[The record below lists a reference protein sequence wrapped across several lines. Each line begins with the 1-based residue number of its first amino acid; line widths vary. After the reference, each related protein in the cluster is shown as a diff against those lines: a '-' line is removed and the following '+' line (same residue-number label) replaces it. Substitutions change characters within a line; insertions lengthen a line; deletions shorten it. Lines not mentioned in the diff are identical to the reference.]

1 MARGSGGTGKSTVV
15 VLDNGAG
22 FCKAGIGG
30 EADPSLV
37 MPNCMARPRSAKKW
51 VVGDQISEV
60 QDIQGIAIR
69 RAMDRGYL
77 INPDTEK
84 EIWDRIFKTHLKIR
98 PSECSLLLVEPLFN
112 LPAIQKSTDEII
124 FEEFGFQSL
133 YVGNAPALTHIY
145 QAECAPDSLLAKSNC
160 SLVVDAGFS
169 FTHAAPVFD
178 GFVVNHAAKRMNL
191 GGKALTNYL
200 KELVSYR
207 AWNMMDETY
216 IMEDVKEKLCFCS
229 IDISADLDVARRR
242 GRSNYHQCDYVLPD
256 GIKHKRG
263 FVRNAEAAAAYL
275 SKRKRL
281 DSGLNDDGV
290 EETTPGEAEA
300 RQELTITA
308 KAGVP
313 AKEDQQV
320 LTLTN
325 ERFLVPEMLFH
336 PADLGMNEAGLAEC
350 IVRAIKT
357 CHPSLYPIL
366 YSNVLLT
373 GGSTLF
379 HGFKERLETELRPLV
394 PDEFEVSVQS
404 VDNPLLAAWKGG
416 SLLAA
421 SQEFQMAAVTK
432 KENRNK
438 SAERSSIG
446 ISVKENDCS
455 SIGSSG
461 EYLVYRPKDLG
472 GECFLDFIIGRVF

>member
-1 MARGSGGTGKSTVV
+1 MARGAAGVGKSTVV

-51 VVGDQISEV
+51 VFGDQISEV
-60 QDIQGIAIR
+60 QDIQGISIR

-98 PSECSLLLVEPLFN
+98 PSECSLLLVEPLFSI
-112 LPAIQKSTDEII
+112 PAIQKSTDEII

-133 YVGNAPALTHIY
+133 YVGNAPALTHNY
-145 QAECAPDSLLAKSNC
+145 HAECAPESFLAKSNC

-229 IDISADLDVARRR
+229 LDISTDLDIARRR
-242 GRSNYHQCDYVLPD
+242 GRSNYYQCDYILPD
-256 GIKHKRG
+256 GIKYKRG
-263 FVRNAEAAAAYL
+263 FVKDPDAAAAYI
-275 SKRKRL
+275 SKRQRL
-281 DSGLNDDGV
+281 DSEV
-290 EETTPGEAEA
+290 EEGVQEVISREAEA
-300 RQELTITA
+300 PREELRTIG
-308 KAGVP
+308 KAGIP
-313 AKEDQQV
+313 TKADQQV

-350 IVRAIKT
+350 IVRAVKA
-357 CHPSLYPIL
+357 CHPSLYPVL

-394 PDEFEVSVQS
+394 PDEFQVSVQS

-421 SQEFQMAAVTK
+421 SQEFQKAAVTK
-432 KENRNK
+432 KEY
-438 SAERSSIG
+438 E
-446 ISVKENDCS
+446 EC
-455 SIGSSG
+455 GSMRCRRRFM
-461 EYLVYRPKDLG
+461 L
-472 GECFLDFIIGRVF
+472 